1 MAENKEINDLVAAYV
16 ACRDSLKKH
25 MKEAKDVEKAHKAD
39 LASLEAALM
48 AKANELGVESFRTSS
63 GTASKVHGFRIS
75 VRDWPSAIDYI
86 IEHDLRNMLNKSISK
101 LAAKEF
107 MEENNNQLPPG
118 LKYEGLVEIRVQ
130 RR

>member
-16 ACRDSLKKH
+16 ACRDSLGKH
-25 MKEAKDVEKAHKAD
+25 RNKFKEIEKSHKSD
-39 LASLEAALM
+39 LAAIEAALM
-48 AKANELGVESFRTSS
+48 AKANALGVESFRTSS
-63 GTASKVHGFRIS
+63 GTAFKKKNFRIA
-75 VRDWPSAIDYI
+75 VRDWDAAIDYI
-86 IEHDLRNMLNKSISK
+86 IENDLRNMLNKSVSK

-118 LKYEGLVEIRVQ
+118 LKYEGLVEIQV